1 MRRAVDGN
9 PYLKA
14 AWQKTEKVAEFT
26 GDKAADLGDSC
37 FGENDQSNTVYEIK
51 ERDPDFSMQE
61 FLIEVREVI
70 VPEVL
75 QAYLTADQ
83 KTTEARCQGQAYSVS
98 AITPWALRVSLVFA
112 VYFRLI
118 PREEGHG
125 GHLRLEDY

>member
-9 PYLKA
+9 PYLKK
-14 AWQKTEKVAEFT
+14 AWQTTEKVAEFT

-98 AITPWALRVSLVFA
+98 NTTPYTHHFSLVFA
-112 VYFRLI
+112 VYFRLL
-118 PREEGHG
+118 PGEKGHG
-125 GHLRLEDY
+125 GQLRLKDY